1 MFFVTKTSF
10 HIGATALFVTYG
22 YIFRKVLTYLQMLS
36 YSQSLRVL
44 TCSIVGLSSQTA
56 FSQQL
61 PDAGTQLRQIAPV
74 PQPLR
79 PAPELRIESPDA
91 QAPAG
96 AAGGV
101 KIVVS
106 SVAIEGAKAFT
117 PSELLAQA
125 GFVPGSEL
133 DLSQLR
139 AMAAR
144 ITDFYRGTGYFVARA
159 YLPAQDVRDG
169 QVTITVVEG
178 SYGQVEQ
185 RNQSR
190 LSPSVARG
198 LMGEV
203 SAGEAVRSAPLESSL
218 LLLSDLPGVAVRST
232 LAPGVAVGTSDLLVD
247 IVPGA
252 AFSGSVDADNQG
264 NRYTG
269 RERLGA
275 VLNLNNPAGLG
286 DVASLRLLTAGD
298 GLLKYA
304 RASYQVQAGRGKLGL
319 AYAHLDY
326 RLGKEFAS
334 LRAHSTA
341 EVASVFGSYPLL
353 RSRNANHY
361 LQWSFDDK
369 RFDDRVD
376 STGVQSDKKSRVLT
390 LNLNGDQRNLLG
402 SESLSTYQLSAGFG
416 RFDPQSAALRA
427 ADAASSRTAGSFSKL
442 GFSLGHLQSVAS
454 STYLSVALGG
464 QFASKNLDASEKM
477 ALGGSS
483 AVRAYPEGETQA
495 DEAYVLSIEARYNL
509 GQLAASV
516 PGQLQ
521 LVGFVDTGTARIS
534 KNRWTS
540 ADNRR
545 TLSGGGIGV
554 NWVVDRSFVVK
565 AFYAHTIGSAQATSA
580 PPASSRFWLQGVKYF

>member
-1 MFFVTKTSF
+1 
-10 HIGATALFVTYG
+10 
-22 YIFRKVLTYLQMLS
+22 MLS
-36 YSQSLRVL
+36 YPRNLSVL
-44 TCSIVGLSSQTA
+44 TCSLVGLA
-56 FSQQL
+56 APIAHSQQL

-79 PAPELRIESPDA
+79 PAPELRIQSPDA
-91 QAPAG
+91 QAPVG
-96 AAGGV
+96 AEGGAR
-101 KIVVS
+101 IVVS
-106 SVAIEGAKAFT
+106 SVRVEGASAFT
-117 PSELLAQA
+117 ASELLAQA
-125 GFVPGSEL
+125 GFVPGAEF

-139 AMAAR
+139 TLAAR
-144 ITDFYRGTGYFVARA
+144 ITDFYRSAGYFVARA
-159 YLPAQDVRDG
+159 YLPAQEVRDG
-169 QVTITVVEG
+169 QVTISVVEG
-178 SYGQVEQ
+178 TYGKVEP

-190 LSPSVARG
+190 LAPSVARG

-203 SAGEAVRSAPLESSL
+203 AAGEPVRSAPLESSL
-218 LLLSDLPGVAVRST
+218 LLLSDLPGVAVKST
-232 LAPGVAVGTSDLLVD
+232 LAPGVAVGTSDLFVD

-252 AFSGSVDADNQG
+252 AFSGSIDADNQG

-275 VLNLNNPAGLG
+275 ILNLNNPAGLG

-298 GLLKYA
+298 GLKYA

-334 LRAHSTA
+334 LRAHGTA
-341 EVASVFGSYPLL
+341 KVASVFGSYPLL
-353 RSRNANHY
+353 RSRNASHY

-376 STGVQSDKKSRVLT
+376 STGVQTDKKSRLLT
-390 LNLNGDQRNLLG
+390 LNLNGDQRGLLG
-402 SESLSTYQLSAGFG
+402 SESLSTYQLSLGLG
-416 RFDPQSAALRA
+416 RFDPQSAPLRA
-427 ADAASSRTAGSFSKL
+427 ADAASARTEGSFSKL
-442 GFSLGHLQSVAS
+442 GFSLGHLQAVAPN
-454 STYLSVALGG
+454 TYLSVALGG

-495 DEAYVLSIEARYNL
+495 DEAYVLSIEARHNL
-509 GQLAASV
+509 GPLAAAV

-534 KNRWTS
+534 KNPWTS

>member
-1 MFFVTKTSF
+1 MFYSR
-10 HIGATALFVTYG
+10 H
-22 YIFRKVLTYLQMLS
+22 FRI
-36 YSQSLRVL
+36 L
-44 TCSIVGLSSQTA
+44 TCSLVGLSSQGVL
-56 FSQQL
+56 SQQL
-61 PDAGTQLRQIAPV
+61 PDAGTQLRQITPV

-79 PAPELRIESPDA
+79 PAPELRIQSPDA
-91 QAPAG
+91 PVQA
-96 AAGGV
+96 AAEGGM

-106 SVAIEGAKAFT
+106 SVRIEGASAFAA
-117 PSELLAQA
+117 SELLAQA
-125 GFVPGSEL
+125 GFQPGSEL

-139 AMAAR
+139 TIAAQ
-144 ITDFYRGTGYFVARA
+144 ITDFYRRAGFFVARA

-178 SYGQVEQ
+178 TYGKVEP

-190 LSPSVARG
+190 LSSSVVNG

-203 SAGEAVRSAPLESSL
+203 AAGQPVNSAPLESSL

-232 LAPGVAVGTSDLLVD
+232 LAPGVAVGTSDLFVD

-252 AFSGSVDADNQG
+252 VVSGSVDADNQG

-286 DVASLRLLTAGD
+286 DVASLRLLTAGE
-298 GLLKYA
+298 GLKYA

-326 RLGKEFAS
+326 RLGKEFAA
-334 LRAHSTA
+334 LQAHGTA
-341 EVASVFGSYPLL
+341 KVASVFGSYPLL
-353 RSRNANHY
+353 RSRNANRF
-361 LQWSFDDK
+361 LQLSFDDR

-376 STGVQSDKKSRVLT
+376 STGAQTEKKSQLLT
-390 LNLNGDQRNLLG
+390 FNLNGDQRDLFG
-402 SESLSTYQLSAGFG
+402 RESLSTYQLSAAFG

-427 ADAASSRTAGSFSKL
+427 ADAASARAEGSFSKL
-442 GFSLGHLQSVAS
+442 GFSLGHLQAVARN
-454 STYLSVALGG
+454 TYVAVSLGG

-477 ALGGSS
+477 ALGGAS

-495 DEAYVLSIEARYNL
+495 DQAYVLSIEARYSL
-509 GQLAASV
+509 GQLAAYV

-534 KNRWTS
+534 RKPWTT

-545 TLSGGGIGV
+545 TLRGGGVGV
-554 NWVVDRSFVVK
+554 NWVVGSNFVVK
-565 AFYAHTIGSAQATSA
+565 AFYAHTIGAAQATSA

>member
-1 MFFVTKTSF
+1 MSY
-10 HIGATALFVTYG
+10 LRN
-22 YIFRKVLTYLQMLS
+22 FRL
-36 YSQSLRVL
+36 L
-44 TCSIVGLSSQTA
+44 TCSLVGLSSQA
-56 FSQQL
+56 VLSQQL

-74 PQPLR
+74 PQPVR
-79 PAPELRIESPDA
+79 PAPELRIQSPETPV
-91 QAPAG
+91 QAG
-96 AAGGV
+96 VEGGV

-106 SVAIEGAKAFT
+106 SVQIEGATAFAA
-117 PSELLAQA
+117 SELLAQS
-125 GFVPGSEL
+125 GFQPGSEL

-139 AMAAR
+139 ALAVR
-144 ITDFYRGTGYFVARA
+144 ITDFYRREGFFVARA

-178 SYGQVEQ
+178 TYGKVEP

-190 LSPSVARG
+190 LSSSVVNG
-198 LMGEV
+198 LMGDV
-203 SAGEAVRSAPLESSL
+203 APGQPVRSAPLESSL
-218 LLLSDLPGVAVRST
+218 LLLSDLPGVAIRST
-232 LAPGVAVGTSDLLVD
+232 LAPGAVVGTSDLFVD

-252 AFSGSVDADNQG
+252 AVSGSVDADNQG

-298 GLLKYA
+298 GLKYA

-326 RLGKEFAS
+326 RLGKEFSS
-334 LRAHSTA
+334 LQAHGTA
-341 EVASVFGSYPLL
+341 KVASVFGSYPLL
-353 RSRNANHY
+353 RSRNANRF
-361 LQWSFDDK
+361 LQVSFDDK

-376 STGVQSDKKSRVLT
+376 STGGQTEKKSRLLT
-390 LNLNGDQRNLLG
+390 VNLNGDQRDLFG
-402 SESLSTYQLSAGFG
+402 SESLSTYQLAASFG
-416 RFDPQSAALRA
+416 QFDPQSAALRA
-427 ADAASSRTAGSFSKL
+427 ADAASSRAEGHFSKL
-442 GFSLGHLQSVAS
+442 GFSLGHLQAVTRN
-454 STYLSVALGG
+454 TYVFVTLGG

-477 ALGGSS
+477 ALGGAA

-495 DEAYVLSIEARYNL
+495 DEAYVLSVEARYNL
-509 GQLAASV
+509 SQLTAHL

-534 KNRWTS
+534 RKPWTT

-545 TLSGGGIGV
+545 TLSGGGVGV
-554 NWVVDRSFVVK
+554 NWVVGSNFVLK